1 MPGILFDLDGV
12 FYVGGSPIP
21 GAAEALAWVRERG
34 IPHCFLTNTTSRPRS
49 ALTEK
54 LAGIGLDVDADDIL
68 TPPVAAARWIADN
81 VKGGVA
87 LFVPDATRAE
97 FAELPVSDDPD
108 AAVGAVIV
116 GDLGEKWDFFVL
128 NRAFRLLMHEPRP
141 ALIALG
147 MTRYWKAPDGL
158 RLDTAPF
165 VMALAHAT
173 GVEPTVLGKP
183 ARTFFEIALAMIE
196 CDAANAV
203 MVGDDIK
210 GDIGGAQDAGIRGI
224 LVKTGKFQ
232 PADLDGRIQPAAVLD
247 SVAGLP
253 DWWKQEYEGH

>member
-12 FYVGGSPIP
+12 FYVGGSPVP
-21 GAAEALAWVRERG
+21 GAAEALAWVRARG
-34 IPHCFLTNTTSRPRS
+34 IAHCFLTNTTSRPRS

-54 LAGIGLDVDADDIL
+54 LAGIGITVDAEDIL
-68 TPPVAAARWIADN
+68 TPPVAAVRWIAEN
-81 VKGGVA
+81 VTGDVA
-87 LFVPDATRAE
+87 LFVPEATRAD

-128 NRAFRLLMHEPRP
+128 NRAFRLLMREPRP

-165 VMALAHAT
+165 VMALAHAA
-173 GVEPTVLGKP
+173 GVEPVVLGKP
-183 ARTFFEIALAMIE
+183 APAFFEVALGMIG
-196 CDAANAV
+196 CAAADAV
-203 MVGDDIK
+203 MVGDDIRS
-210 GDIGGAQDAGIRGI
+210 DIGGAQDAGIRGI

-232 PADLDGRIQPAAVLD
+232 PADLDAAVRPAAVLD

-253 DWWKQEYEGH
+253 AWWKQETGGQ